1 VVKPLYRLLRFKRS
15 HINGEAIL
23 HIGLEQSVIS
33 LVDLLDGDDFYI
45 GGDVMFATK
54 VEHFLCLGNAS
65 DGRAREA
72 ATPQQETKGGDGK
85 RFRRCADKGYVAVAA
100 KELDVG
106 VNVVFGRDSVE
117 DEVKAAGVLLHLVS
131 ITGNNNIVSA

>member
-1 VVKPLYRLLRFKRS
+1 
-15 HINGEAIL
+15 
-23 HIGLEQSVIS
+23 
-33 LVDLLDGDDFYI
+33 
-45 GGDVMFATK
+45 MFATK

-131 ITGNNNIVSA
+131 ITGNNNVVSA

>member
-1 VVKPLYRLLRFKRS
+1 
-15 HINGEAIL
+15 
-23 HIGLEQSVIS
+23 
-33 LVDLLDGDDFYI
+33 
-45 GGDVMFATK
+45 MFATK

-72 ATPQQETKGGDGK
+72 ATPQQETKGGDDK

-117 DEVKAAGVLLHLVS
+117 DEVKAAGVLLHLIS
-131 ITGNNNIVSA
+131 MTGNNNVVSAEAKRVFLLVRRSGKDNDVRSKRMSKLHSHVT

>member
-1 VVKPLYRLLRFKRS
+1 MVKPLYRLLRFKRS

-54 VEHFLCLGNAS
+54 VEHLL
-65 DGRAREA
+65 
-72 ATPQQETKGGDGK
+72 
-85 RFRRCADKGYVAVAA
+85 RFRDAA
-100 KELDVG
+100 NG
-106 VNVVFGRDSVE
+106 
-117 DEVKAAGVLLHLVS
+117 
-131 ITGNNNIVSA
+131 